1 MTLRKFVFSIFLII
15 GLTAPVQ
22 ADYEDGMAALD
33 RGDYAAA
40 HAEFMALAKQG
51 NRDAQF
57 ALGQMYDFGLGIPQN
72 IPLAFNWYREA
83 AELGHPE
90 SQSILGFM
98 HAHGVGTQRNILEGY
113 VWFSLAAAQGNPIAE
128 VNRDKLARGMTA
140 QQRFEADLQVANRQ
154 REVNA
159 AIARMQSASKA
170 GEPTEPKAA
179 EEETSDIPIEP
190 ASETAAAVPP
200 EPQVF
205 RVQLGAFKVPENAPA
220 VWQELKRTHP
230 DLLKGLQP
238 EISQLDRGT
247 RGGLHLLRVGPLAS
261 AQAAEALCI
270 SLDERGIDC
279 LVVRP

>member
-1 MTLRKFVFSIFLII
+1 MTPGKFVLSIFLII

-22 ADYEDGMAALD
+22 ANIEDGLAALD
-33 RGDYAAA
+33 RGDYETA
-40 HAEFMALAKQG
+40 HAEFLALAKQG

-57 ALGQMYDFGLGIPQN
+57 ALGQIYDFGIGFPQN
-72 IPLAFNWYREA
+72 VTKAFNWYREA
-83 AELGHPE
+83 AGLGHPGA
-90 SQSILGFM
+90 QSILGFM
-98 HAHGVGTQRNILEGY
+98 HAYGVGTQQNIVEGY

-128 VNRDKLARGMTA
+128 DNRDELARVMTA
-140 QQRFEADLQVANRQ
+140 QQRSKAEIQAANRQ

-159 AIARMQSASKA
+159 EIARVQSASKA
-170 GEPTEPKAA
+170 GGPTEPKAA
-179 EEETSDIPIEP
+179 EEEVADLPIEP
-190 ASETAAAVPP
+190 ASETATGAPP

-238 EISQLDRGT
+238 DISRVVRRTKGA
-247 RGGLHLLRVGPLAS
+247 LHLLRVGPLAS
-261 AQAAEALCI
+261 AQSADELCN
-270 SLDERGIDC
+270 SLNERGVDC